1 MLITLYTPVGIIY
14 QKFTINE
21 HDITYG
27 DLLKYI
33 NLPKNNLYDELDESR
48 NIYDKVFVKTIIN
61 LFSYNQINLDDEIN
75 GDINEFTILFSY
87 EYYIYDYRGN
97 KYKKIEN
104 KIKNY
109 DDIFEEIKNDP
120 YQIIFI
126 DCNDKNY
133 EEICKLAVKHIYNS
147 LQYIKEQTDE
157 ICKLAVQKNG
167 YELKY
172 VKEQTD
178 EICKLAVQQN
188 SYAFEYVK
196 EQTDEICKFAV
207 QQNGYL
213 LYYVKEQTDEICKL
227 AVKQN
232 GCSLCYVKE
241 QTDEICKLA
250 VQQNGCSLC
259 YVKEQ
264 TDEICKLAIQQD
276 GYALKYVKDQ
286 TDEIC
291 KLALEQN
298 CGAFVYVKEEFRTP
312 ELLKF
317 LKLININTLDYF
329 L

>member
-33 NLPKNNLYDELDESR
+33 NLPKNNLYDELDEST
-48 NIYDKVFVKTIIN
+48 NIYDNQVFVKTIIN

-87 EYYIYDYRGN
+87 EYYIYDYH
-97 KYKKIEN
+97 KCSYKKIEN

-147 LQYIKEQTDE
+147 LQCIKEQTDE
-157 ICKLAVQKNG
+157 ICKLAVQENG
-167 YELKY
+167 YALKY

-196 EQTDEICKFAV
+196 EQTDEICKLAIKK
-207 QQNGYL
+207 NGYL
-213 LYYVKEQTDEICKL
+213 LKYFKEQTE
-227 AVKQN
+227 
-232 GCSLCYVKE
+232 
-241 QTDEICKLA
+241 EICKLA

-264 TDEICKLAIQQD
+264 TYEICKLAVQQD
-276 GYALKYVKDQ
+276 GYALQYVTPELM

-312 ELLKF
+312 ELLK
-317 LKLININTLDYF
+317 LKLINSFYYF
-329 L
+329 SQ